1 MPWAAP
7 VFAHSSISPSA
18 GSCAWPSSASCWAIR
33 PNRRSTNGNANA
45 AARCRAT
52 RWNAS
57 VISLAS
63 SRHWRS
69 CFRRPSVPTRGCAN
83 PTRHRCSVARAHWNA
98 CCPATSPTCS
108 WCGSIWTR
116 SGGEATR
123 LADAGGIGC
132 VAERPAKDGRAGAPH
147 HGWLL
152 EVLPITASEIPH
164 NHTPAMPPNDPP
176 LHRIRWQRAYRIVSS
191 RFPPVGVFDAIA
203 EPKDLEALYQIEAL
217 TNPRLREEWGE
228 LSNVPKEHRVS
239 GPGTTPLMAAFTHV
253 NPEGSR
259 FSDGSYGVLY
269 LAHEFDTAVEETVY
283 HREQF
288 LMATKEPPIDIT

>member
-1 MPWAAP
+1 P
-7 VFAHSSISPSA
+7 IS
-18 GSCAWPSSASCWAIR
+18 
-33 PNRRSTNGNANA
+33 
-45 AARCRAT
+45 
-52 RWNAS
+52 
-57 VISLAS
+57 
-63 SRHWRS
+63 
-69 CFRRPSVPTRGCAN
+69 
-83 PTRHRCSVARAHWNA
+83 
-98 CCPATSPTCS
+98 
-108 WCGSIWTR
+108 
-116 SGGEATR
+116 
-123 LADAGGIGC
+123 
-132 VAERPAKDGRAGAPH
+132 
-147 HGWLL
+147 
-152 EVLPITASEIPH
+152 ASEIPH

-288 LMATKEPPIDIT
+288 LKATNEPPIGITMRCYVSGVHGSLHDIRGGWKAEHDPDNYMVSRKLGAKLRGEGSNGIAYDSVRCKGGECAALFYPDSASPCVQGKHLIYRWDGEKIAQVLEVSAVKRNL